1 MAQDKD
7 NEAPKAAPPERTA
20 KGDSLREKV
29 GTALL
34 GFLLT
39 GVIGTMVATWFQ
51 QRGWA
56 WQNRVTQVEKDTT
69 SALDSLRS
77 ASDLLDKRWS
87 ATFQMLQST
96 QTPTDGDESKAA
108 KDRFLSVNTE
118 WELQYANVD
127 AAVEFNVDRP
137 FGVDAKRTPDA
148 LWVFQCNAYP
158 FDDAAGGALDPN
170 AAHTI
175 LTVVNHCQDLVKTD
189 IGDIGRAANDQS
201 ARQRLIDQSYFRLSN
216 IYYINDALRC
226 VILERAVA
234 MRRSLD
240 AQLGWASFLQEGSQ
254 TYKIPARERDC
265 LAQYREWSGKNPPK
279 QQ

>member
-1 MAQDKD
+1 MPEDGDKD
-7 NEAPKAAPPERTA
+7 ARTAAPPDRTA
-20 KGDSLREKV
+20 KGDSLRDKV

-56 WQNRVTQVEKDTT
+56 WQNRVMQVEKDTS
-69 SALDSLRS
+69 SALDSLHS

-87 ATFQMLQST
+87 ATFQMVQAT
-96 QTPTDGDESKAA
+96 QNPTGEDESKAA
-108 KDRFLSVNTE
+108 KTNFLAVNND

-137 FGVDAKRTPDA
+137 FGVDAKRMPDA
-148 LWVFQCNAYP
+148 LWLFQCNAYP
-158 FDDAAGGALDPN
+158 FDDAGGALDPN

-175 LTVVNHCQDLVKTD
+175 LTVINHCQDLVKSD
-189 IGDIGRAANDQS
+189 IGDIGKAANDQT
-201 ARQRLIDQSYFRLSN
+201 ARQKLVDQSYFRLSN

-240 AQLGWASFLQEGSQ
+240 TELSLGSFFEVGPK
-254 TYKIPARERDC
+254 TYKIPVKERDC
-265 LAQYREWSGKNPPK
+265 LAQYREWSDKNRQK
-279 QQ
+279 Q